1 MHGHQLA
8 APRQSCSARSCN
20 YCWPRSELRRDPKA
34 QGPPWAV
41 GQSARSSRAC
51 THQQWCFA
59 PASAW
64 ELSLLFWWFPWN
76 TKPQGFFQLSVR
88 RTGAQ
93 RKELLTSIQHEQQK
107 HNSFPGSV
115 GRDTH
120 LGAAPSSEGFFFRFV
135 SDSVS
140 PSLLP

>member
-1 MHGHQLA
+1 MDTSSQPHVKAALQDLA
-8 APRQSCSARSCN
+8 TIAGPGQSYAGTQRPRA
-20 YCWPRSELRRDPKA
+20 LR
-34 QGPPWAV
+34 GAV